1 MAAQCYD
8 PSYYGGL
15 NQLAQPADPYQRD
28 LERIYEKMSCSTYTN
43 KCYGTTSGCPTRKEP
58 MNMKLIA
65 KKMLNPDLRTLIKAG
80 VLNNDLSVANP
91 SFILEFYVN
100 KHLKELAAEAKERMK
115 ELKVERD
122 EE

>member
-8 PSYYGGL
+8 SSDPRQYYGGL
-15 NQLAQPADPYQRD
+15 NQIAEDNLAKVYGQ
-28 LERIYEKMSCSTYTN
+28 LSTYANNCCGNTLVQP
-43 KCYGTTSGCPTRKEP
+43 GRKEP

-80 VLNNDLSVANP
+80 ILNNDLSVANP
-91 SFILEFYVN
+91 NFILEFYVN

-115 ELKVERD
+115 ELKAERD